1 MVKDSDGNQ
10 LPRGGSGWKE
20 GSKKMFNRLY
30 QSVTSDR
37 QTNGDLFE
45 EFASQYFDM
54 RLQEEANKGL
64 AWKKQWAQKIVVM
77 NDL

>member
-1 MVKDSDGNQ
+1 
-10 LPRGGSGWKE
+10 
-20 GSKKMFNRLY
+20 MFNRLY
-30 QSVTSDR
+30 QSVTSNR

-54 RLQEEANKGL
+54 RLQEEASKGP
-64 AWKKQWAQKIVVM
+64 ARKKQRAQKIVVM